1 MENKPKVLMVCL
13 GNICRSPMAEAVLKS
28 MVDWYVDSA
37 ALESWNIGRQ
47 PEKRCLQVLADNNL
61 TLKHKAR
68 IVNSLLID
76 L

>member
-1 MENKPKVLMVCL
+1 
-13 GNICRSPMAEAVLKS
+13 MAEAVLKS